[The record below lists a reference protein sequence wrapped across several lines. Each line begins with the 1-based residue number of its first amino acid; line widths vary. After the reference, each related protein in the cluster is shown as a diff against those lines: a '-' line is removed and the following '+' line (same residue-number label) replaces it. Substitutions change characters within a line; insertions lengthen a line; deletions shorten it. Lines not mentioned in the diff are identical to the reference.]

1 METLADLADFMREGE
16 AKVKTP
22 VIGMNGC
29 RTDSAPLFCLPPG
42 GGGTYSYYPLAGQLK
57 DNRRV
62 YGLVNKS
69 YVVPGWFDR
78 SWEEMVGYYV
88 QQIRQTQPE
97 GPYNLLGWSL
107 GGALAIEVAHVLE
120 QGGDQVSFLGLVD
133 TSLPAALQVFA
144 PEQEPAPDAAAPEQS
159 LFANLVGSLL
169 AFVPGVEEQA
179 IVGLIEQARAQ
190 WTDEQVI
197 ADWVIDQVALAGGV
211 SADGLREVYRDI
223 AVQDEIETGYRLLR
237 TNAILSEAFTLKPLQ
252 VKPDCWWAGASKTAE
267 EIGAAQAV
275 LAQQCACNGLAAS
288 TALEENHDS
297 IILSQALL
305 TAVLERL
312 KSV

>member
-1 METLADLADFMREGE
+1 M
-16 AKVKTP
+16 
-22 VIGMNGC
+22 
-29 RTDSAPLFCLPPG
+29 
-42 GGGTYSYYPLAGQLK
+42 
-57 DNRRV
+57 
-62 YGLVNKS
+62 
-69 YVVPGWFDR
+69 
-78 SWEEMVGYYV
+78 
-88 QQIRQTQPE
+88 
-97 GPYNLLGWSL
+97 
-107 GGALAIEVAHVLE
+107 AHVLE

-159 LFANLVGSLL
+159 LFASLVGSLL

-197 ADWVIDQVALAGGV
+197 ADWVINKVALAGGV